1 MCLLDVS
8 VHTFLKLF
16 FIQHYI
22 AAFTLN
28 RKVYNEKE
36 MIFVKKYIYMY
47 TMYYVNY
54 NSICLDLMP
63 IGIFC

>member
-1 MCLLDVS
+1 MFLLDVS

-36 MIFVKKYIYMY
+36 MIFVKKYIYIM
-47 TMYYVNY
+47 
-54 NSICLDLMP
+54 
-63 IGIFC
+63 